1 MSSTHM
7 KGRNSLTEREILWDY
22 KCNFAS
28 VNTWFIGDLRNS
40 MIVHVDVLTSTMAPA
55 EPLEANLTSRALHSR
70 RMHLT
75 TLFRLNLPSRAPQSS
90 PHAK

>member
-1 MSSTHM
+1 MSSSINYNFARCAGRHFMSSTHM

-55 EPLEANLTSRALHSR
+55 EPLEA
-70 RMHLT
+70 
-75 TLFRLNLPSRAPQSS
+75 
-90 PHAK
+90 